1 MNRVVQELA
10 DAGDRVLSLGEAG
23 AMYRVRPET
32 IRNWCVLGKIPHIRT
47 PGGHRR
53 VMLSDLVKAMEARQ
67 R

>member
-1 MNRVVQELA
+1 MNRVRQELA
-10 DAGDRVLSLGEAG
+10 AAGDRVLSLGEAG

-32 IRNWCVLGKIPHIRT
+32 IRNWCVLGKIPHIVT

-53 VMLSDLVKAMEARQ
+53 VMLSDLVKVMEARQ